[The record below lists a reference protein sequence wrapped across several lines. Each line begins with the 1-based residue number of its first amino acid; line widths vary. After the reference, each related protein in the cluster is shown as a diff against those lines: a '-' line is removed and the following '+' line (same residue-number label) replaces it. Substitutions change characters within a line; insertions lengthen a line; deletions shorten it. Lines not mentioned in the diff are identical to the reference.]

1 MRSGLAQ
8 ELVSCTVISS
18 GVQTS
23 GIRPR
28 SATSPAKRRRTTQL
42 LSDRPTATARI
53 RDQSGSS
60 STSSHIRRGIYITS
74 RFSFTDVSH
83 AEMNESVGDTYL
95 FTRLHDLPR
104 PDIRANHESPNRQ
117 NHCGVKSGARCGI
130 NRHELLVNDLSR
142 EGNSSCH
149 GRNNRTTHRL
159 LKINCSTPRAIGAGR
174 FNVRKRHRG
183 IDRWHQTTRSHEK
196 SKKNH
201 QTA

>member
-1 MRSGLAQ
+1 M
-8 ELVSCTVISS
+8 VK
-18 GVQTS
+18 VQVVTCVEHAS
-23 GIRPR
+23 GIRPQ

-60 STSSHIRRGIYITS
+60 STSSHIRRGINIAS
-74 RFSFTDVSH
+74 RFSFTDISH
-83 AEMNESVGDTYL
+83 TEMNESVGDTYL

-104 PDIRANHESPNRQ
+104 PDIIVNHEPPDRQ
-117 NHCGVKSGARCGI
+117 NHCGVKSGARRGI
-130 NRHELLVNDLSR
+130 NRHELLINDLSR
-142 EGNSSCH
+142 EGYSSCH
-149 GRNNRTTHRL
+149 GGNDRTTHRL
-159 LKINCSTPRAIGAGR
+159 PKINCSTTRAIDAGR
-174 FNVRKRHRG
+174 FNVGKRHRG

>member
-1 MRSGLAQ
+1 M
-8 ELVSCTVISS
+8 VK
-18 GVQTS
+18 VQVVTCVGHAS

>member
-1 MRSGLAQ
+1 M
-8 ELVSCTVISS
+8 VK
-18 GVQTS
+18 VQVVTCVGHAS
-23 GIRPR
+23 GIRPQ

-74 RFSFTDVSH
+74 RFSFTDISH
-83 AEMNESVGDTYL
+83 TEMNESVGDTYL

-104 PDIRANHESPNRQ
+104 PDIIVNHEPPDRQ
-117 NHCGVKSGARCGI
+117 NHCGVKSGARRGI
-130 NRHELLVNDLSR
+130 NRHELLINDLSR
-142 EGNSSCH
+142 EGYSSCH
-149 GRNNRTTHRL
+149 GGNDRTTHRL
-159 LKINCSTPRAIGAGR
+159 PKINCSTTRAIDAGR
-174 FNVRKRHRG
+174 FNVGKRHRG

-196 SKKNH
+196 GKKNH